1 MHNITLDFSNPGLP
15 QVIDVMQSDAQSRF
29 IGITLY
35 DGGVP
40 YSAPSGAVYTVE
52 YHGQG
57 ANNTG
62 WYDTIQ
68 LSSGTRKAVVV
79 SSSSPN
85 VVTLELA
92 EQALR
97 VNGKVEVSLCV
108 VNNTGYKL
116 NTFPIICRVTGAPY
130 VDPVSVRSYFYV
142 TGLTS
147 DQWTAYVT
155 ACQDAQKRAEDAA
168 ANMIIDRYPKFIS
181 CLSPDKSFDFDEIH
195 KDNRITAVF
204 SLTQLSGNIPFS
216 EIKDGATWYVENN
229 YDSQSGLWYIE
240 QYVYTPGNPL
250 KKQAIRVYDGT
261 AWQAWN
267 ITDPSLQQYPK
278 FISCLSPDKSFDFDE
293 IHKDNRI
300 TAVFSLT
307 QLSGNIPFSE
317 IKDGATWYVENNYDS
332 QSGLWYIEQYVYTPG
347 NPLKKQ
353 AIRVY
358 DGTAWQA
365 WNITD
370 PQAGNTNNIIHCGI
384 GQPYT
389 TLRSACEYAI
399 TIPNTTVIVHPGT
412 YDLTAE
418 FSDHISS
425 QSGSGIE
432 LTNNI
437 HIIFL
442 AGSYVT
448 AIFDNS
454 SRWIYDNFEPF
465 RATGDFTMEGLN
477 ITAANCR
484 YCVHDEH
491 AGTGTYHNKYIDCVM
506 QYTNTHS
513 DINYV
518 QCIGGGLGEHGYID
532 IVGGIYTS
540 IPTIPYPGETL
551 EESTQPISYHNGN
564 NSSADSKIVIK
575 DVYLTGKGRFRFG
588 DYGPSTQ
595 KTKVLIT
602 GCRMGGETIHRYE
615 NSEFSVT
622 NFEIVEWNNVIE

>member
-229 YDSQSGLWYIE
+229 YDSQSGL
-240 QYVYTPGNPL
+240 G
-250 KKQAIRVYDGT
+250 
-261 AWQAWN
+261 
-267 ITDPSLQQYPK
+267 
-278 FISCLSPDKSFDFDE
+278 
-293 IHKDNRI
+293 
-300 TAVFSLT
+300 
-307 QLSGNIPFSE
+307 
-317 IKDGATWYVENNYDS
+317 
-332 QSGLWYIEQYVYTPG
+332 YIEQYVYTPG

>member
-29 IGITLY
+29 IGLTLY

-40 YSAPSGAVYTVE
+40 YSAPSGAQYTVQ
-52 YHGQG
+52 YRGSG
-57 ANNTG
+57 ANNMG

-130 VDPVSVRSYFYV
+130 VDPVAVRSYFYV
-142 TGLTS
+142 TGITS
-147 DQWTAYVT
+147 DQWLAYVT

-168 ANMIIDRYPKFIS
+168 ANMVIDRYPKFIS
-181 CLSPDKSFDFDEIH
+181 CLAPEKSFNFDEIH
-195 KDNRITAVF
+195 KDNRTTAIF

-216 EIKDGATWYVENN
+216 EIKNGATWYVGNN
-229 YDSQSGLWYIE
+229 YDSQSGLEYIE
-240 QYVYTPGNPL
+240 QYVYAPGNPSM
-250 KKQAIRVYDGT
+250 KQAIRVYDGAT
-261 AWQAWN
+261 WHQWN
-267 ITDPSLQQYPK
+267 IYDININSSQK
-278 FISCLSPDKSFDFDE
+278 FISCLAPEKSFNFDE
-293 IHKDNRI
+293 IHKDNRT
-300 TAVFSLT
+300 TAIFSLT

-317 IKDGATWYVENNYDS
+317 IKNGATWYVGNNYDS
-332 QSGLWYIEQYVYTPG
+332 QSGLEYIEQYVYAPG
-347 NPLKKQ
+347 NPSMKQ
-353 AIRVY
+353 AIRLY

-365 WNITD
+365 WNVND
-370 PQAGNTNNIIHCGI
+370 PQTGNTNSIIHCGI

-399 TIPNTTVIVHPGT
+399 TSPNTTVIVHPGT

-448 AIFDNS
+448 AIFGNS

-465 RATGDFTMEGLN
+465 RATGDFTLEGLN
-477 ITAANCR
+477 ITAENCR

-491 AGTGTYHNKYIDCVM
+491 AGAGTYHNKYIDCVM

-532 IVGGIYTS
+532 IVGGMYTS
-540 IPTIPYPGETL
+540 IPTIPYSGETL

-564 NSSADSKIVIK
+564 NANADSKIVISN
-575 DVYLTGKGRFRFG
+575 VYLTGKGRFRFG
-588 DYGPSTQ
+588 DYGPSTK

-602 GCRMGGETIHRYE
+602 GCRMGGKTIHRYE

-622 NFEIVEWNNVIE
+622 NFEVIEWNNAIE